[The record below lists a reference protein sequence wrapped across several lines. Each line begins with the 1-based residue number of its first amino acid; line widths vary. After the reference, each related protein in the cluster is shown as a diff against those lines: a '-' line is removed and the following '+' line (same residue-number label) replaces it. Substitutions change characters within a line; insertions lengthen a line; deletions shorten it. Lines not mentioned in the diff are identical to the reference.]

1 MNFNSFYEKYAKN
14 FDFITFFTVIAIFA
28 LGILNLYGSLS
39 AGNRGFFDPYVIKQL
54 IWFFISLSI
63 MAVII
68 TIDYNTLIEVSY
80 YIYGIIFFLIIA
92 VLLKGKITHGASRW
106 ISLGM
111 FSFQPSELMKIGLIF
126 TLTKYFTSFENKN
139 GYSIRGLIIPF
150 VIILFPVLLIAKEPD
165 LGTAVIV
172 FLIGAIMAYL
182 AGIKKT
188 AMAFIAGTALV
199 VGPLAWFRLK
209 PYQKSRILIFLHPTK
224 DYLGAGYNIIQSEIA
239 VGAGRFFGQG
249 IGGGTQSTLDFLP
262 AKHTDFIFSTF
273 LQQTGFLGGLIL
285 ISLYFIII
293 VRGFK
298 IVYRAKKLQGFLLG
312 GGALG
317 IITMHT
323 LINMFM
329 TVGLLPVVGVPL
341 PFFSYGGTSLVVDM
355 SAVAILLNISMRRYK
370 FQS

>member
-1 MNFNSFYEKYAKN
+1 MFYDKYARN
-14 FDFITFFTVIAIFA
+14 FDFIMFFTVILIFA
-28 LGILNLYGSLS
+28 IGIVNLYGSLS
-39 AGNRGFFDPYVIKQL
+39 VHNRDFFDPYVIKQ
-54 IWFFISLSI
+54 IVWFLISLFV

-68 TIDYNTLIEVSY
+68 TVDYHTLIEVAY
-80 YIYGIIFFLIIA
+80 YIYGIIFLLIIA

-106 ISLGM
+106 ISLGI
-111 FSFQPSELMKIGLIF
+111 FSFQPSEFMKIGLIF
-126 TLTKYFTSFENKN
+126 TLAKYFTSYESKK
-139 GYSIRGLIIPF
+139 GYSLSGLIIPF
-150 VIILFPVLLIAKEPD
+150 IIIILPVLLIAKEPD

-172 FLIGAIMAYL
+172 FLIGAIMVYL
-182 AGIKKT
+182 AGIRKS
-188 AMAFIAGTALV
+188 AMLVLTGMALIF
-199 VGPLAWFRLK
+199 GPLLWFRLK
-209 PYQKSRILIFLHPTK
+209 PYQKSRILIFLHPAK

-239 VGAGRFFGQG
+239 AGAGRFFGAG
-249 IGGGTQSTLDFLP
+249 IGNGSQSTLDFLP

-273 LQQTGFLGGLIL
+273 LQQFGFLGGLVL

-293 VRGFK
+293 IRGFK
-298 IVYRAKKLQGFLLG
+298 IVYRAKKLHGFLLG

-317 IITMHT
+317 IITLHA